1 MTGVDR
7 FRYNLP
13 DEAIAQEPVEPRHDA
28 RLLDTRSLTDHRF
41 IDLPRLLQPGDLVV
55 VNRTRVRHARLRGVK
70 SESGGAVEALLLRH
84 LPDGHW
90 EALVKPARRL
100 RPGVDLVFGDLR
112 ATIVDGPRQGL
123 AVLDLIAP
131 GDLEEAIEQ
140 AGTVPLPP
148 YITTE
153 LHDPGRYQT
162 IFADRPGSAAA
173 STAALHFTDEVV
185 AGLSQRGIELATVEL
200 HVGLDTFRPIATES
214 IDDHRMHSE
223 WYDLPEETA
232 RAVEQARARDGRVV
246 AIGTTTVRTLET
258 RATDD
263 GLVEPGTGTTELYL
277 RPGSPIRVVDL
288 LVTNFHLPGSSL
300 LVLLEAFMGPGWREV
315 YQAALQRGY
324 RFLSFGDAMLCARS
338 TRY

>member
-123 AVLDLIAP
+123 AVLGLLAP
-131 GDLEEAIEQ
+131 GDLEKAIEQ

>member
-131 GDLEEAIEQ
+131 GDLEKAIEQ

>member
-1 MTGVDR
+1 MTGVDH
-7 FRYNLP
+7 FRYELP
-13 DEAIAQEPVEPRHDA
+13 EEAIAQEPVEPRHDA
-28 RLLDTRSLTDHRF
+28 RLLDTRDLTDHRF
-41 IDLPRLLQPGDLVV
+41 LDLPRLLEPDDLVV
-55 VNRTRVRHARLRGVK
+55 VNRTRVRHARLRGTK
-70 SESGGAVEALLLRH
+70 SGTGGAVEALLLRH
-84 LPDGHW
+84 LPHGRW

-112 ATIVDGPRQGL
+112 ATIVDGPHEGL
-123 AVLDLIAP
+123 AVIDLSAP
-131 GDLEEAIEQ
+131 GDLEEAIER

-173 STAALHFTDEVV
+173 STAALHFTKEVV
-185 AGLSQRGIELATVEL
+185 TRLTERGIEVATVEL

-214 IDDHRMHSE
+214 IEDHRMHSE

-232 RAVEQARARDGRVV
+232 RAVERARARGGRVV
-246 AIGTTTVRTLET
+246 AVGTTTVRTLET
-258 RATDD
+258 R
-263 GLVEPGTGTTELYL
+263 GIEGGRVEPGAGTTDLYL

-288 LVTNFHLPGSSL
+288 MVTNFHLPGSSL

-315 YQAALQRGY
+315 YEAALRRGY
-324 RFLSFGDAMLCARS
+324 RFLSFGDAMLCERH
-338 TRY
+338 